1 MIVVFDAARDASN
14 FCGWRGEAS
23 CGEKR
28 KRLEGNNMKSIEFH
42 NREKETK
49 EIRAI
54 LHAESSL
61 ITFVYGP
68 RNSGKTTMI
77 SHLIE
82 ELSDKYVVFYVNL
95 RGKFISDYRDF
106 IRVLF
111 KMEREKNYKGNLK
124 TVSEIST
131 EALKFGEIPVEALK
145 MFVSRDEIGMNEVD
159 EVSRRYLV
167 KEKILFVDPLTTVMK
182 PQPRL
187 NLLAIREVLQR

>member
-1 MIVVFDAARDASN
+1 MRN
-14 FCGWRGEAS
+14 
-23 CGEKR
+23 
-28 KRLEGNNMKSIEFH
+28 IEFH

-82 ELSDKYVVFYVNL
+82 ELPDKYVVFYVNL

-111 KMEREKNYKGNLK
+111 KIEREKNY
-124 TVSEIST
+124 
-131 EALKFGEIPVEALK
+131 
-145 MFVSRDEIGMNEVD
+145 D
-159 EVSRRYLV
+159 
-167 KEKILFVDPLTTVMK
+167 
-182 PQPRL
+182 
-187 NLLAIREVLQR
+187 

>member
-1 MIVVFDAARDASN
+1 MRN
-14 FCGWRGEAS
+14 
-23 CGEKR
+23 
-28 KRLEGNNMKSIEFH
+28 IEFH

-54 LHAESSL
+54 LHAEPSL

-82 ELSDKYVVFYVNL
+82 ELSDKYAVFYVNL

-111 KMEREKNYKGNLK
+111 KIEREKNYKENLK

-167 KEKILFVDPLTTVMK
+167 KEKILFVDPLTTMMK
-182 PQPRL
+182 PQSRL
-187 NLLAIREVLQR
+187 NLLAIREMLQR